1 MSTPVAVVGAVL
13 LTLLAALV
21 NGRRLYARQLGNLR
35 GTKMKALRNSI
46 LCGALLLLTAPMLR
60 AQDFSKYRNFALGTN
75 LASVLKHTDERLVN
89 VKATHDGSLLFQE
102 LTWHPAN
109 AIGVS
114 YRAESVDEL
123 VFSFYKSELYKMVV
137 TYDRAS
143 TEGLTADDMVRS
155 IAAKYGPATSVAL
168 EIDAAGS
175 EQYELRQ
182 KPVASW
188 EDSQYSFNLV
198 RSQFSN
204 AFQLIIYSKRVT
216 AEADAAL
223 AEVMRVDEL
232 EAPQRAVARQ
242 KKVADE
248 IELARQKNQKSFRP

>member
-1 MSTPVAVVGAVL
+1 MSAPVAVVGAVL
-13 LTLLAALV
+13 LTLLAGLM
-21 NGRRLYARQLGNLR
+21 NSRRLYALQLVNFR
-35 GTKMKALRNSI
+35 DTRMRAMRTSI
-46 LCGALLLLTAPMLR
+46 LCGALLLLGAPMLR
-60 AQDFSKYRNFALGTN
+60 AQDFSKYRNFSLGTT
-75 LASVLKHTDERLVN
+75 LASVLKHTDERLADAR
-89 VKATHDGSLLFQE
+89 ATHDGSLLFQE

-114 YRAESVDEL
+114 YRSESVDEI
-123 VFSFYKSELYKMVV
+123 VFSFYKGELCKMVI
-137 TYDRAS
+137 TYDRAA
-143 TEGLTADDMVRS
+143 TEGLTADDMVKS
-155 IAAKYGPATSVAL
+155 IAVKYGPATTVAL
-168 EIDAAGS
+168 EIDSAGN

-223 AEVMRVDEL
+223 AEVVRVDEL

-248 IELARQKNQKSFRP
+248 SELARQKNQKSFRP